1 MYVCIYIPCSYNS
14 KIDVVNT
21 PLALFNCERHSMLF
35 LPGSYGVNL
44 KISADVFISTDAG
57 MSWHMVGLLNIP
69 CQQSP
74 KWSGVK
80 RKSMSE
86 ISQAWLQA
94 WEPVDFVLMLPIHDT
109 RFWCHDLIGQ
119 VADC

>member
-1 MYVCIYIPCSYNS
+1 MYVFIHPVVTTV
-14 KIDVVNT
+14 DVVNT

-44 KISADVFISTDAG
+44 KISGDVFLSSDAG

-69 CQQSP
+69 CQLSP

-86 ISQAWLQA
+86 ISQAWLQ
-94 WEPVDFVLMLPIHDT
+94 EKNRRGNL
-109 RFWCHDLIGQ
+109 
-119 VADC
+119 

>member
-1 MYVCIYIPCSYNS
+1 MKVIIVPEKPLWGRNNKVCMYKYVLIYPVVTTV
-14 KIDVVNT
+14 DVVNT

-44 KISADVFISTDAG
+44 KISADVFLSTDAG
-57 MSWHMVGLLNIP
+57 MSWHMVGLLNIT

-80 RKSMSE
+80 RNSMSE
-86 ISQAWLQA
+86 ISQVWLR
-94 WEPVDFVLMLPIHDT
+94 E
-109 RFWCHDLIGQ
+109 
-119 VADC
+119 